1 MGNAASLFIM
11 EIPKIHWTA
20 EMDEYSSSGREK
32 NEKYAV
38 IGRKTRDKVL
48 QTRQTWSTMV
58 DSALILVN
66 FEWLK
71 S

>member
-1 MGNAASLFIM
+1 
-11 EIPKIHWTA
+11 
-20 EMDEYSSSGREK
+20 MDKYSSSNRE
-32 NEKYAV
+32 NIDEYAV
-38 IGRKTRDKVL
+38 NGRKTRDKVL
-48 QTRQTWSTMV
+48 QTRQTWSILV